1 MMRTL
6 SFMKASWLFV
16 FSSASIFPLKGSAS
30 KPSRVS
36 RWASSFV
43 RLVRDTYTIAGH
55 VHAVISARSFKYL
68 SLSSSVCITLYI
80 RFVLVADDAYSP
92 SSKSSV

>member
-1 MMRTL
+1 MPNAEVATMMRTL
-6 SFMKASWLFV
+6 SFIKASWFSV
-16 FSSASIFPLKGSAS
+16 FSSASILPLKGSAS

-43 RLVRDTYTIAGH
+43 RFVRDTYTMAGQLL
-55 VHAVISARSFKYL
+55 AVISARSFKYL

-80 RFVLVADDAYSP
+80 KFVLVADDA
-92 SSKSSV
+92 